1 MISKFGV
8 QPDPAKIKA
17 IKEMPKPVDKQG
29 IMRILGMANY
39 LQKFSPQMSQI
50 TAPMRDLLKKE
61 IEFVWDDAQEDSF
74 EKLKDMITRSPV
86 LKYFNKEEDLVLQ
99 CDASERGLGAC
110 LMQNGQPMRHVQL
123 PKQKLNMLRLKKSF
137 WRLCLE
143 QKDLTPMYMEEM

>member
-1 MISKFGV
+1 ML
-8 QPDPAKIKA
+8 
-17 IKEMPKPVDKQG
+17 KPVDMQG
-29 IMRILGMANY
+29 SMCILGMANY

-110 LMQNGQPMRHVQL
+110 LMQNGQPIAYASRALTQAEIQYAQIEKELLAIVFGTERF
-123 PKQKLNMLRLKKSF
+123 NTYVCIWKKYKSSV
-137 WRLCLE
+137 RP
-143 QKDLTPMYMEEM
+143 QAT